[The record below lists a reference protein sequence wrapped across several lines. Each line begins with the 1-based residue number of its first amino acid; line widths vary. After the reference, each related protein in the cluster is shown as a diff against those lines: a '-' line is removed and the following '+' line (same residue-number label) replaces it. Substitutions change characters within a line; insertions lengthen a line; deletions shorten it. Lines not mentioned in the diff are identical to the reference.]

1 MVCSGG
7 GIFGCLACG
16 PPRQVRSW
24 KPSATDGRV
33 PKKMSSSRRMY
44 SRSFGV
50 NGQAVWFVRAIIM
63 RIIRQQGWQGPP
75 GSAQSAARAQKS
87 GSASSPRH
95 STPRADYRLNGW
107 LFRPIVATAGP
118 LVAVVEQCPHI
129 ALVEWL
135 GQLLGEVGSDM
146 LKDQPPPYHHERC
159 RQDWS
164 EHRVRHV
171 RGDVAA
177 EDYARH

>member
-1 MVCSGG
+1 MVGAVRERSISGE
-7 GIFGCLACG
+7 
-16 PPRQVRSW
+16 
-24 KPSATDGRV
+24 
-33 PKKMSSSRRMY
+33 
-44 SRSFGV
+44 
-50 NGQAVWFVRAIIM
+50 
-63 RIIRQQGWQGPP
+63 
-75 GSAQSAARAQKS
+75 AQKS
-87 GSASSPRH
+87 GSAFSPKH

-107 LFRPIVATAGP
+107 LFRPIVAATGP

-146 LKDQPPPYHHERC
+146 LKDQPSPYHHERC
-159 RQDWS
+159 SQDRS

-171 RGDVAA
+171 RGDVTA